1 MFFLSD
7 DDRYLVKTMRKSETK
22 LLFQYMP
29 QYFRWARGAMQQL
42 VPRQWLARPSRGAE
56 WKLH

>member
-1 MFFLSD
+1 MLMWCVCCPAGKSGSVFFLSD

-29 QYFRWARGAMQQL
+29 QYFR
-42 VPRQWLARPSRGAE
+42 
-56 WKLH
+56 